1 MFFVT
6 IGVTYLHTLKILED
20 IVKHFTWLAVLASA
34 MAAAEP
40 PAQDAPVVDMA
51 VLEVE
56 RDAKADDA
64 LDAPL
69 KRIADELDRALEL
82 QLAPEDEA
90 PELEADFVASIR

>member
-1 MFFVT
+1 
-6 IGVTYLHTLKILED
+6 
-20 IVKHFTWLAVLASA
+20 VKHLTWLAVLASA

-40 PAQDAPVVDMA
+40 PAQNDPVVDMA

-56 RDAKADDA
+56 RDAPEDAA

-69 KRIADELDRALEL
+69 KRIAEELDRALEL

-90 PELEADFVASIR
+90 PQLDADFVASVR